1 MGRVERTVG
10 NILKASKISAG
21 EGGSE
26 GGKGQ
31 VWLVSSSE
39 WGRSFLSSG
48 LVGRGGG
55 ALVGH
60 LGNEAVGVVGSVFG
74 GLDAAVGKSDD
85 KASLDNTG
93 SILSLGLL
101 KVGLAVVVVDS
112 VLISEGLGRELLRHV
127 GGGGISRGPGGE
139 DSGYEGR
146 GEDDLVHCCEVLVK
160 KKKLEGD

>member
-1 MGRVERTVG
+1 MLGR
-10 NILKASKISAG
+10 

-48 LVGRGGG
+48 LVGRGGVAVSTSGLRRVDGG

-60 LGNEAVGVVGSVFG
+60 LGHEAVGVVGSVLG

-101 KVGLAVVVVDS
+101 KVGLAVVIVDS

-139 DSGYEGR
+139 GGGYEGG
-146 GEDDLVHCCEVLVK
+146 GEDDLRSEA
-160 KKKLEGD
+160 